1 MTDNRPGNAVAPVQF
16 SRRAV
21 GVILG
26 IQFGLM
32 LLAAGALFL
41 LGHVN
46 AAESALMGGGI
57 SVASTLYFALR
68 VFVGTRGLP
77 VDKLVRR
84 FYSAEAQK
92 LVLTVALF
100 AIVIAT
106 MEVNFLAMF
115 LTYMVTL
122 VAFWLAL
129 LPALTG
135 PEY

>member
-1 MTDNRPGNAVAPVQF
+1 MTETPPETETAPVHL

-26 IQFGLM
+26 IQLGLT
-32 LLAAGALFL
+32 LLAAGILYLA
-41 LGHVN
+41 GYAH
-46 AAESALMGGGI
+46 AAESALVGGGI
-57 SVASTLYFALR
+57 SVVTTLYFALR
-68 VFVGTRGLP
+68 VFLGTRWLP
-77 VDKLVRR
+77 VRKLVRR

-92 LVLTVALF
+92 LALTVALF
-100 AIVIAT
+100 AMVIAT
-106 MEVNFLAMF
+106 LEVDFLAMF

-122 VAFWLAL
+122 IAFWLAL

>member
-1 MTDNRPGNAVAPVQF
+1 MTDNRPETGAAPVQF

-26 IQFGLM
+26 IQLGLT
-32 LLAAGALFL
+32 LLAAGGLFL
-41 LGHVN
+41 LGYAN
-46 AAESALMGGGI
+46 AADSALMGGGI
-57 SVASTLYFALR
+57 SVATTLYFALR
-68 VFVGTRGLP
+68 VFLGTRGLP

-100 AIVIAT
+100 AIVIAST
-106 MEVNFLAMF
+106 EVNFLAMF